1 MPKYEIG
8 IHTNSLSTIFPQIF
22 NYQFTITVSMT
33 INVFIVSSDMGP
45 DHFHLKPMAQ
55 SQAPDISDLKCK
67 TRVWNRRLCRTLPA
81 PMTSSLSTCIRQSK
95 TFFRIKALWKNFEV
109 FFEKIE
115 NPLPRPLFLH
125 IEICL
130 NNLVS
135 KKEEM
140 HLIVDL
146 WNGRSWR
153 RT

>member
-1 MPKYEIG
+1 MPKYEKE
-8 IHTNSLSTIFPQIF
+8 IHQFFTWNFFSKSTIK
-22 NYQFTITVSMT
+22 NHSTNTFTQELC
-33 INVFIVSSDMGP
+33 FWA

-55 SQAPDISDLKCK
+55 FQAPDISDLKCK

-81 PMTSSLSTCIRQSK
+81 SMTSSSSTTCIRQSK
-95 TFFRIKALWKNFEV
+95 TFFPNKSSMKKISRFSLENWK
-109 FFEKIE
+109 
-115 NPLPRPLFLH
+115 PSSTLSLH